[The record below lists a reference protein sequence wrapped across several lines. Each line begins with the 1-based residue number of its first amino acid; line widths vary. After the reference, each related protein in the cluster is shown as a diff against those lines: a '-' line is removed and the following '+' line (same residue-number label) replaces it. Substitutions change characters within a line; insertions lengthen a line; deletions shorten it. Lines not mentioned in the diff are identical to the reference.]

1 MKTPAINN
9 ARKLFAVAAVLHA
22 VAGTCM
28 LAGTALNI
36 WEMFLCM
43 VVLALLPALVVF
55 LIAWPWSSDKLPME
69 SLVTLVMSMGC
80 LAWFSCVIAG
90 ICSQGLEPD
99 AEIMWAFGMISA
111 PIAAVTVVLL
121 SMLGAKLVRTFQK
134 RNRS

>member
-36 WEMFLCM
+36 WEMFLSM
-43 VVLALLPALVVF
+43 VVLALLPALFVF
-55 LIAWPWSSDKLPME
+55 LIAWLWSRDKLPME

-80 LAWFSCVIAG
+80 LAWFSCVVTG
-90 ICSQGLEPD
+90 ICVQGLVSD

-121 SMLGAKLVRTFQK
+121 SMLGTNLVRTFQK
-134 RNRS
+134 KSRS

>member
-1 MKTPAINN
+1 
-9 ARKLFAVAAVLHA
+9 
-22 VAGTCM
+22 M

-36 WEMFLCM
+36 WEMFLSM
-43 VVLALLPALVVF
+43 VVLALLPALFVF
-55 LIAWPWSSDKLPME
+55 LIAWPWSRDKLPME
-69 SLVTLVMSMGC
+69 SLVTLVVSMGC

-99 AEIMWAFGMISA
+99 AEIMWTFGMISA

-134 RNRS
+134 RSRS